1 MASLSN
7 MPFAG
12 IVVIII
18 IGVLFVLS
26 LGILFSVYSRYKYLA
41 HDISGTTDQ
50 HNRFMRYTVS
60 QFAESYKR
68 YGKDTNTP
76 AIIEEAIGSK
86 LGGCLLAERFL
97 NNAVSLF
104 VTLGLFGT
112 FLGLS
117 LSVGSLSD
125 LLSIGNSSDWM
136 SVLDSVGGGLM
147 SALSGM
153 GVAFYTS
160 LVGVA
165 CSIILTVLR
174 SIFSPSASRE
184 LLESR
189 LELWLDQT
197 VAPTLPTKAITGENA
212 DFSVIQEA
220 IDAMNDASYAME
232 KTLGEATDSLRATL
246 RGFDNTVNS
255 FNGGVHDFSEFNYNL
270 RGTVERLDLGVR
282 EFTSS
287 LKDAA
292 SGLRRGDNQ

>member
-18 IGVLFVLS
+18 IGILFVLS
-26 LGILFSVYSRYKYLA
+26 LIVLFAVHSRYRFLTR
-41 HDISGTTDQ
+41 DISGTTEQ
-50 HNRFMRYTVS
+50 KNRFMRYTVS

-68 YGKDTNTP
+68 YGKETNTP
-76 AIIEEAIGSK
+76 AIIEEAVGSR
-86 LGGCLLAERFL
+86 LSGCLLAERFL

-117 LSVGSLSD
+117 LSVGSLSE
-125 LLSIGNSSDWM
+125 LLSYGNSSDWM

-165 CSIILTVLR
+165 CSILLTVLR
-174 SIFSPSASRE
+174 SIFSPSAARE
-184 LLESR
+184 LMESK
-189 LELWLDQT
+189 LELWLDQS
-197 VAPTLPTKAITGENA
+197 VAPTLPTKASDNDIDLIHEM
-212 DFSVIQEA
+212 

-232 KTLGEATDSLRATL
+232 KTLDDTVSSLRTTL
-246 RGFDNTVNS
+246 KGFDNTVSS

-282 EFTSS
+282 EFSS
-287 LKDAA
+287 ALKNA
-292 SGLRRGDNQ
+292 SARIERGDN

>member
-1 MASLSN
+1 MSILSN

-18 IGVLFVLS
+18 IAALFALS
-26 LGILFSVYSRYKYLA
+26 LIVLFSVYTRYKHLA
-41 HDISGTTDQ
+41 GEISGTTEQ
-50 HNRFMRYTVS
+50 SNRFMRYAVT

-68 YGKDTNTP
+68 YGKETNTP
-76 AIIEEAIGSK
+76 AIIEEAVGSK

-117 LSVGSLSD
+117 MSVGSLSQ
-125 LLSIGNSSDWM
+125 LLSNGNSSDWM

-174 SIFSPSASRE
+174 SIFSPSSARE
-184 LLESR
+184 LLEAR
-189 LELWLDQT
+189 MELWLDQS
-197 VAPTLPTKAITGENA
+197 VAPSLPTRASGDDVELIHEM
-212 DFSVIQEA
+212 

-232 KTLGEATDSLRATL
+232 KTLADTMNSLRATL
-246 RGFDNTVNS
+246 KGFDNTVSN

-282 EFTSS
+282 EFNSALKNSS
-287 LKDAA
+287 AKLE
-292 SGLRRGDNQ
+292 RGEIR

>member
-18 IGVLFVLS
+18 IGILFVLS
-26 LGILFSVYSRYKYLA
+26 LIVLFAVYSRYRFLTR
-41 HDISGTTDQ
+41 DISGTTEQ
-50 HNRFMRYTVS
+50 KNRFMRYTVS

-68 YGKDTNTP
+68 YGKETNTP
-76 AIIEEAIGSK
+76 AIIEEAVGSR
-86 LGGCLLAERFL
+86 LSGCLLAERFL

-117 LSVGSLSD
+117 LSVGSLSE
-125 LLSIGNSSDWM
+125 LLSYGNSSDWM

-165 CSIILTVLR
+165 CSILLTVLR
-174 SIFSPSASRE
+174 SIFSPSAARE
-184 LLESR
+184 LMESK
-189 LELWLDQT
+189 LELWLDQS
-197 VAPTLPTKAITGENA
+197 VAPTLPTKASDNDIDLIHEM
-212 DFSVIQEA
+212 

-232 KTLGEATDSLRATL
+232 KTLDDTVSSLRTTL
-246 RGFDNTVNS
+246 KGFDNTVSS

-282 EFTSS
+282 EFSS
-287 LKDAA
+287 ALKNA
-292 SGLRRGDNQ
+292 SARIERGDN

>member
-18 IGVLFVLS
+18 IGILFVLS
-26 LGILFSVYSRYKYLA
+26 LIVLFAVYSRYRFLTR
-41 HDISGTTDQ
+41 DISGTTEQ
-50 HNRFMRYTVS
+50 KNRFMRYTVS

-68 YGKDTNTP
+68 YGKETNTP
-76 AIIEEAIGSK
+76 AIIEEAVGSR
-86 LGGCLLAERFL
+86 LSGCLLAERFL

-117 LSVGSLSD
+117 LSVGSLSE
-125 LLSIGNSSDWM
+125 LLSYGNSSDWM

-160 LVGVA
+160 LVGVT
-165 CSIILTVLR
+165 CSILLTVLR
-174 SIFSPSASRE
+174 SIFSPSAARE
-184 LLESR
+184 LMESK
-189 LELWLDQT
+189 LELWLDQS
-197 VAPTLPTKAITGENA
+197 VAPTLPTKASDNDIDLIHEM
-212 DFSVIQEA
+212 

-232 KTLGEATDSLRATL
+232 KTLDDTVSSLRTTL
-246 RGFDNTVNS
+246 KGFDSTVSS

-282 EFTSS
+282 EFSS
-287 LKDAA
+287 ALKNA
-292 SGLRRGDNQ
+292 SARIERGDN